1 MLIVYAS
8 RTGNVGLFA
17 RRLPYPTLK
26 LTEDLRVTEPFII
39 VTYTDKIGEVPAKT
53 RKFLA
58 HSNEYLRGVAASG
71 NRNFGPAYALAADQI
86 ANQYGVP
93 IVCKFELAGTP
104 TDIQKFTEG
113 VDALVTNV

>member
-26 LTEDLRVTEPFII
+26 LTTELRVDEPYIL

-53 RKFLA
+53 RAFLT
-58 HSNEYLRGVAASG
+58 HNNEYLRGVAASG

-86 ANQYGVP
+86 SNQYGVP

-113 VDALVTNV
+113 VSALVTNV